1 MFSCLCVLR
10 LEHQAGLRLRVLIAI
25 IQLVAGFLLLVWG
38 ADRLV
43 AGASATA
50 RNLGVSPLVIGL
62 TIIGF
67 GTSAP
72 ELVVSA
78 VATLKGNSGLAIGNA
93 IGSNIANMGLVL
105 GATALIYPLRMES
118 HALKREYPML
128 LLIMLVCFLLGLDGV
143 YSHLEGWAFIIGLLA
158 VVIWIIRIGLH
169 RPLSDP
175 LAEEFDA
182 EIPKD
187 IPTKVAIFWLTIGL
201 IVLPISSTILVDGA
215 ITIAR
220 ILHVTDTV
228 IGLTV
233 VAVGTS
239 LPEFATAITAALHK
253 EDDLAI
259 GNIIG
264 SNIFN
269 LLGVLGIAAIISP
282 VNMLPIILARDFP
295 AMFLMT
301 GALYL
306 MASDFRGP
314 GRIGRR
320 SGSVLLS
327 MFIGYIIMVWMSST
341 EIGVSLPG

>member
-1 MFSCLCVLR
+1 MLTAVI
-10 LEHQAGLRLRVLIAI
+10 ELI
-25 IQLVAGFLLLVWG
+25 AGFLLLVWG

-78 VATLKGNSGLAIGNA
+78 VATLKGNSGLAVGNA

-105 GATALIYPLRMES
+105 GITAMIYPLRLES
-118 HALKREYPML
+118 TALKREYPML
-128 LLIMLVCFLLGLDGV
+128 LLIMLGCFLMALDSV
-143 YSHLEGWAFIIGLLA
+143 YSRTEGWILIGSLLI
-158 VVIWIIRIGLH
+158 VVIWIIHIGLR
-169 RPLSDP
+169 RPPSDP
-175 LAEEFDA
+175 LAEEFEA

-187 IPTKVAIFWLTIGL
+187 IPPRVAFFWLVVGL
-201 IVLPISSTILVDGA
+201 IILPVSSQFLVNGA
-215 ITIAR
+215 VTIAYT
-220 ILHVTDTV
+220 LGVSDVV
-228 IGLTV
+228 IGLTIV
-233 VAVGTS
+233 SLGTS
-239 LPEFATAITAALHK
+239 LPELATAVTSALRK

-269 LLGVLGIAAIISP
+269 LLGVLGIAAILGP
-282 VNMLPIILARDFP
+282 VELLPVILARDFP
-295 AMFLMT
+295 AMFLIT

-320 SGSVLLS
+320 SGSVLLA
-327 MFIGYIIMVWMSST
+327 MFVGYMTLVWISSGLST
-341 EIGVSLPG
+341 VFTPG

>member
-1 MFSCLCVLR
+1 M
-10 LEHQAGLRLRVLIAI
+10 LIAI
-25 IQLVAGFLLLVWG
+25 IQLVSGFLLLVWG

-50 RNLGVSPLVIGL
+50 RNLGVSPLIIGL

-78 VATLKGNSGLAIGNA
+78 VATLKGNSGLAVGNA

-128 LLIMLVCFLLGLDGV
+128 LLIMLICFLMALDGV
-143 YSHLEGWAFIIGLLA
+143 YSRIEGWILIIGLFA
-158 VVIWIIRIGLH
+158 VILWIIRIGLH

-187 IPTKVAIFWLTIGL
+187 IPTKVAVFWLMVGL
-201 IVLPISSTILVDGA
+201 IVLPISSTFLVEGA
-215 ITIAR
+215 ITIAQ

-239 LPEFATAITAALHK
+239 LPELATAITAALHK

-269 LLGVLGIAAIISP
+269 LLGVLGIAATIHPITL
-282 VNMLPIILARDFP
+282 LPIILARDFP
-295 AMFLMT
+295 AMFLLT

-320 SGSVLLS
+320 SGTALLM

-341 EIGVSLPG
+341 RIEMVLPG

>member
-1 MFSCLCVLR
+1 MLTAV
-10 LEHQAGLRLRVLIAI
+10 

-78 VATLKGNSGLAIGNA
+78 VATLKGNSGLAVGNA

-105 GATALIYPLRMES
+105 GITALIYPLRLES
-118 HALKREYPML
+118 TALKREYPML
-128 LLIMLVCFLLGLDGV
+128 LLIMLVCFLMALDGK
-143 YSHLEGWAFIIGLLA
+143 YSHFEGWTLIVGLLA
-158 VVIWIIRIGLH
+158 VIIWIIRIGLH

-187 IPTKVAIFWLTIGL
+187 VPTKVALFWLLVGL
-201 IVLPISSTILVDGA
+201 VVLPVSSTFLVDGA

-220 ILHVTDTV
+220 FLGVTDTV

-233 VAVGTS
+233 VALGTS
-239 LPEFATAITAALHK
+239 LPELATAITAALNR

-269 LLGVLGIAAIISP
+269 LLGVLGIAAVIQP
-282 VNMLPIILARDFP
+282 VDLLPIILARDFP
-295 AMFLMT
+295 AMFLIT

-320 SGSVLLS
+320 SGSVLLT
-327 MFIGYIIMVWMSST
+327 MFIGYFVMVWVSS
-341 EIGVSLPG
+341 GHLNLP

>member
-1 MFSCLCVLR
+1 M
-10 LEHQAGLRLRVLIAI
+10 LIAI

-50 RNLGVSPLVIGL
+50 RNLGVSPLIIGL

-78 VATLKGNSGLAIGNA
+78 VATLKGNAGLAVGNA

-128 LLIMLVCFLLGLDGV
+128 LLIMLVCFLMALDGV
-143 YSHLEGWAFIIGLLA
+143 YSRPEGWMLIIALLA

-187 IPTKVAIFWLTIGL
+187 IPTKVALFWLAVGL
-201 IVLPISSTILVDGA
+201 IVLPISSTFLVDGA

-228 IGLTV
+228 IGLTI
-233 VAVGTS
+233 VAMGTS
-239 LPEFATAITAALHK
+239 LPELATAITAALHK

-269 LLGVLGIAAIISP
+269 LLGVLGIAAAIEPIT
-282 VNMLPIILARDFP
+282 LIPIILARDFP
-295 AMFLMT
+295 AMFLIT

-320 SGSVLLS
+320 SGSALLL
-327 MFIGYIIMVWMSST
+327 MFIGYITLVWMSSARI
-341 EIGVSLPG
+341 EMVLPG

>member
-1 MFSCLCVLR
+1 MLT
-10 LEHQAGLRLRVLIAI
+10 AI

-50 RNLGVSPLVIGL
+50 RNLGVSPLIIGL

-78 VATLKGNSGLAIGNA
+78 VATLKGNSGLAVGNA

-105 GATALIYPLRMES
+105 GATAIIYPLRLES
-118 HALKREYPML
+118 TALKREYPML
-128 LLIMLVCFLLGLDGV
+128 LLIMLVCFLMALNGS
-143 YSHLEGWAFIIGLLA
+143 YSQFEGWALLIGLLV
-158 VVIWIIRIGLH
+158 VVIWIVRIGLH
-169 RPLSDP
+169 RPQSDP

-182 EIPKD
+182 EIPRGV
-187 IPTKVAIFWLTIGL
+187 PTKIALFWLCVGL
-201 IVLPISSTILVDGA
+201 IVLPISSTFLVDGA
-215 ITIAR
+215 ITIAK
-220 ILHVTDTV
+220 ILGVTDTV
-228 IGLTV
+228 IGLTI
-233 VAVGTS
+233 VALGTS
-239 LPEFATAITAALHK
+239 LPEMATAITAALNR

-269 LLGVLGIAAIISP
+269 LLGVLGIAAAIRP
-282 VNMLPIILARDFP
+282 VELQPIFLARDFP
-295 AMFLMT
+295 AMFLIT

-306 MASDFRGP
+306 MASDFHGP

-320 SGSVLLS
+320 SGGVLLA
-327 MFIGYIIMVWMSST
+327 MYTGYMVMVWMTSGHV
-341 EIGVSLPG
+341 ELPIMG

>member
-1 MFSCLCVLR
+1 M
-10 LEHQAGLRLRVLIAI
+10 LIAI
-25 IQLVAGFLLLVWG
+25 IQLVSGFLLLVWG

-78 VATLKGNSGLAIGNA
+78 VATLKGNSGLAVGNA
-93 IGSNIANMGLVL
+93 LGSNIANMGLVL

-118 HALKREYPML
+118 TALKREYPML
-128 LLIMLVCFLLGLDGV
+128 LLVMLVCFLMALDRV
-143 YSHLEGWAFIIGLLA
+143 YSVFEGWFLIASLLA
-158 VVIWIIRIGLH
+158 VIIWIIRIGLN

-187 IPTKVAIFWLTIGL
+187 IPTKIAVFWLIVGL
-201 IVLPISSTILVDGA
+201 VVLPISSTFLVDGA

-220 ILHVTDTV
+220 ILHVSDTV
-228 IGLTV
+228 IGLTI
-233 VAVGTS
+233 VALGTS
-239 LPEFATAITAALHK
+239 LPELATAITAALHK

-269 LLGVLGIAAIISP
+269 LLGVLGIAAAINPIDL
-282 VNMLPIILARDFP
+282 LPIILARDFP

-320 SGSVLLS
+320 SGSVLLM
-327 MFIGYIIMVWMSST
+327 MFIGYIVLVWMSST
-341 EIGVSLPG
+341 RIELNFAG

>member
-1 MFSCLCVLR
+1 
-10 LEHQAGLRLRVLIAI
+10 VLIAI
-25 IQLVAGFLLLVWG
+25 IQLVSGFLLLVWG

-78 VATLKGNSGLAIGNA
+78 VATLKGNSGLAVGNA
-93 IGSNIANMGLVL
+93 LGSNIANMGLVL

-118 HALKREYPML
+118 TALKREYPML
-128 LLIMLVCFLLGLDGV
+128 LLVMLVCFLMALDRV
-143 YSHLEGWAFIIGLLA
+143 YSVFEGWFLIASLLA
-158 VVIWIIRIGLH
+158 VIIWIIRIGLN

-187 IPTKVAIFWLTIGL
+187 IPTKIAVFWLIVGL
-201 IVLPISSTILVDGA
+201 VVLPISSTFLVDGA

-220 ILHVTDTV
+220 ILHVSDTV
-228 IGLTV
+228 IGLTI
-233 VAVGTS
+233 VALGTS
-239 LPEFATAITAALHK
+239 LPELATAITAALHK

-269 LLGVLGIAAIISP
+269 LLGVLGIAAAINPIDL
-282 VNMLPIILARDFP
+282 LPIILARDFP

-320 SGSVLLS
+320 SGSVLLM
-327 MFIGYIIMVWMSST
+327 MFIGYIVLVWMSST
-341 EIGVSLPG
+341 RIELNFAG

>member
-1 MFSCLCVLR
+1 M
-10 LEHQAGLRLRVLIAI
+10 LIAI

-43 AGASATA
+43 AGASASA

-78 VATLKGNSGLAIGNA
+78 VASLNGSEGLAVGNA

-105 GATALIYPLRMES
+105 GVTALIYPLRLES
-118 HALKREYPML
+118 RALKREYPML
-128 LLIMLVCFLLGLDGV
+128 LLIMLVCFLMALDGT
-143 YSHLEGWAFIIGLLA
+143 YSRLEGWTLISMLLG
-158 VVIWIIRIGLH
+158 VVLWIVRIGL
-169 RPLSDP
+169 RRSPSDP
-175 LAEEFDA
+175 LAEEFEA

-187 IPTKVAIFWLTIGL
+187 MPPRVALFWLVTGL
-201 IVLPISSTILVDGA
+201 VVLPVSSKFLVDGA
-215 ITIAR
+215 TSIAH
-220 ILHVTDTV
+220 ILNVTDTT
-228 IGLTV
+228 IGLTI
-233 VAVGTS
+233 VALGTS
-239 LPEFATAITAALHK
+239 LPELATAVTAALRR

-269 LLGVLGIAAIISP
+269 LLGVLGIAAAIHP
-282 VNMLPIILARDFP
+282 VQIFTIILARDFP
-295 AMFLMT
+295 AMFLVT
-301 GALYL
+301 GVLYL

-320 SGSVLLS
+320 SGTILLI
-327 MFIGYIIMVWMSST
+327 MFIVYVTMVWLSSWPADLM
-341 EIGVSLPG
+341 IKG

>member
-1 MFSCLCVLR
+1 M
-10 LEHQAGLRLRVLIAI
+10 LIAI

-43 AGASATA
+43 AGASAFA

-78 VATLKGNSGLAIGNA
+78 VATIKGNSGLAVGNA

-118 HALKREYPML
+118 NALKREYPML
-128 LLIMLVCFLLGLDGV
+128 LLIMLVCFLMALDGV
-143 YSHLEGWAFIIGLLA
+143 YSKVEGWILMISLLL

-187 IPTKVAIFWLTIGL
+187 IPTKIALFWLAVGL
-201 IVLPISSTILVDGA
+201 TVLPISSTFLVDGA
-215 ITIAR
+215 ITIAQ

-228 IGLTV
+228 IGLTI
-233 VAVGTS
+233 VALGTS
-239 LPEFATAITAALHK
+239 LPELATAITAALHK

-269 LLGVLGIAAIISP
+269 LLGVLGIAAVIHPITL
-282 VNMLPIILARDFP
+282 LPIILARDFP
-295 AMFLMT
+295 AMFLIT

-320 SGSVLLS
+320 SGSVLLV
-327 MFIGYIIMVWMSST
+327 MFIGYVVMVWMSST
-341 EIGVSLPG
+341 RIQMSLAG

>member
-1 MFSCLCVLR
+1 MLT
-10 LEHQAGLRLRVLIAI
+10 AT

-43 AGASATA
+43 TGASAFA

-78 VATLKGNSGLAIGNA
+78 VATLKGNPGLAIGNA

-118 HALKREYPML
+118 QALKREYPML
-128 LLIMLVCFLLGLDGV
+128 LLIMLVCFLMALDGF
-143 YSHLEGWAFIIGLLA
+143 YSRLEGYALLAGLLV
-158 VVIWIIRIGLH
+158 VVIWIIRLGLH

-175 LAEEFDA
+175 LAKEFDA
-182 EIPKD
+182 EIPRD
-187 IPTKVAIFWLTIGL
+187 VPTKTALFWLAVGL
-201 IVLPISSTILVDGA
+201 FVLPVSSTFLVDGA

-220 ILHVTDTV
+220 ALHVTDTV
-228 IGLTV
+228 IGLTI
-233 VAVGTS
+233 VALGTS
-239 LPEFATAITAALHK
+239 LPELATAITAALHK

-264 SNIFN
+264 SNMFN
-269 LLGVLGIAAIISP
+269 LLGVLGIAAVLQP
-282 VNMLPIILARDFP
+282 VELLPIILARDFP
-295 AMFLMT
+295 AMFLIT

-314 GRIGRR
+314 GHIGRR
-320 SGSVLLS
+320 SGSVLLV
-327 MFIGYIIMVWMSST
+327 MFTSYFILVWMSS
-341 EIGVSLPG
+341 GSRL

>member
-1 MFSCLCVLR
+1 M
-10 LEHQAGLRLRVLIAI
+10 LIAVT
-25 IQLVAGFLLLVWG
+25 QMVAGFLLLVWG

-78 VATLKGNSGLAIGNA
+78 VATLKGNSGLAVGNA

-105 GATALIYPLRMES
+105 GVTALIYPLRLES
-118 HALKREYPML
+118 TALKREYPML
-128 LLIMLVCFLLGLDGV
+128 LLIMLVCFLMALDGG
-143 YSHLEGWAFIIGLLA
+143 YSHVEGWILLISLLL
-158 VVIWIIRIGLH
+158 VVIWIIHIGMR
-169 RPLSDP
+169 RPPSDP
-175 LAEEFDA
+175 LAEEFEA

-187 IPTKVAIFWLTIGL
+187 MPPKVAFFWLMVGL
-201 IVLPISSTILVDGA
+201 VVLPVSSQFLVDGA
-215 ITIAR
+215 ITISKSLGVSD
-220 ILHVTDTV
+220 IV
-228 IGLTV
+228 IGLTIV
-233 VAVGTS
+233 SLGTS
-239 LPEFATAITAALHK
+239 LPELATAVTSALRK

-269 LLGVLGIAAIISP
+269 LLGVLGIAAVLGP
-282 VNMLPIILARDFP
+282 VEMMPIILARDFP
-295 AMFLMT
+295 AMFLLT

-320 SGSVLLS
+320 SGSVLLI
-327 MFIGYIIMVWMSST
+327 MFVGYITMVWMSS
-341 EIGVSLPG
+341 GHNGALNLG

>member
-1 MFSCLCVLR
+1 VLT
-10 LEHQAGLRLRVLIAI
+10 AI

-43 AGASATA
+43 AGASSFA

-78 VATLKGNSGLAIGNA
+78 VATLKGNSGLAVGNA

-105 GATALIYPLRMES
+105 GVTAMIYPLRLES
-118 HALKREYPML
+118 TALKREYPML
-128 LLIMLVCFLLGLDGV
+128 LLIMLICFLMALDGM
-143 YSHLEGWAFIIGLLA
+143 YSQVEGWVLLTGLLL

-175 LAEEFDA
+175 LAEEFAA

-187 IPTKVAIFWLTIGL
+187 MPTKVAVFWLTVGL
-201 IVLPISSTILVDGA
+201 IVLPVSSIFLVDGA
-215 ITIAR
+215 ITIAHY
-220 ILHVTDTV
+220 LGVTDTV
-228 IGLTV
+228 IGLTI
-233 VAVGTS
+233 VALGTS
-239 LPEFATAITAALHK
+239 LPELATAITAALHR

-269 LLGVLGIAAIISP
+269 LLGVLGIAAVIMP
-282 VNMLPIILARDFP
+282 VELSPIILARDFP
-295 AMFLMT
+295 AMFLIT
-301 GALYL
+301 GALFL

-320 SGSVLLS
+320 SGGVLLF
-327 MFIGYIIMVWMSST
+327 MFVAYIIMVWMSSDR
-341 EIGVSLPG
+341 IVVPSLS

>member
-1 MFSCLCVLR
+1 M
-10 LEHQAGLRLRVLIAI
+10 LIAV

-50 RNLGVSPLVIGL
+50 RNLGVSPLIIGL
-62 TIIGF
+62 TVIGF

-78 VATLKGNSGLAIGNA
+78 VATLKGNSGLAVGNA

-105 GATALIYPLRMES
+105 GITALIYPLRLES
-118 HALKREYPML
+118 TALKREYPVL
-128 LLIMLVCFLLGLDGV
+128 LLIMLVCFLMALNGS
-143 YSHLEGWAFIIGLLA
+143 YSRLEGLSLLIGLLA
-158 VVIWIIRIGLH
+158 VIIWIIRIGLH

-187 IPTKVAIFWLTIGL
+187 VPTKVALFWLLVGL
-201 IVLPISSTILVDGA
+201 IVLPVSSTFLVDGA

-220 ILHVTDTV
+220 FLGVTDTV
-228 IGLTV
+228 IGLTI
-233 VAVGTS
+233 VALGTS
-239 LPEFATAITAALHK
+239 LPELATAVTAALHK

-269 LLGVLGIAAIISP
+269 LLGVLGIAAVINP
-282 VNMLPIILARDFP
+282 VEILPIILARDFP

-320 SGSVLLS
+320 SGSILLL
-327 MFIGYIIMVWMSST
+327 MYFAYIIMVWMSADN
-341 EIGVSLPG
+341 VQLLLPG

>member
-1 MFSCLCVLR
+1 MLT
-10 LEHQAGLRLRVLIAI
+10 AI
-25 IQLVAGFLLLVWG
+25 IQLAAGFLLLVWG

-43 AGASATA
+43 AGASAMA
-50 RNLGVSPLVIGL
+50 RNLGVSPLIIGL

-105 GATALIYPLRMES
+105 GVTALIYPLRMES
-118 HALKREYPML
+118 TALKREYPML
-128 LLIMLVCFLLGLDGV
+128 LLIMLVCFLMALNGI
-143 YSHLEGWAFIIGLLA
+143 YSRPEGWALLVGLLV

-182 EIPKD
+182 EIPRD
-187 IPTKVAIFWLTIGL
+187 TPTKTAVFWLVVGL
-201 IVLPISSTILVDGA
+201 IVLPISSTFLVEGA

-220 ILHVTDTV
+220 YLHVSDTV
-228 IGLTV
+228 IGLTI
-233 VAVGTS
+233 VALGTS
-239 LPEFATAITAALHK
+239 LPELATAVTAALHK

-269 LLGVLGIAAIISP
+269 LLGVLGIAAVIRP
-282 VNMLPIILARDFP
+282 VELLPIILARDFP

-320 SGSVLLS
+320 SGSVLLL
-327 MFIGYIIMVWMSST
+327 MFTGYFVMVWMSSGDAVLQ
-341 EIGVSLPG
+341 ILD

>member
-1 MFSCLCVLR
+1 MLTAV
-10 LEHQAGLRLRVLIAI
+10 

-50 RNLGVSPLVIGL
+50 RNIGISPMIIGL
-62 TIIGF
+62 TVIGF

-78 VATLKGNSGLAIGNA
+78 IATLKGNSGLAVGNA
-93 IGSNIANMGLVL
+93 IGSNIANIGLVL
-105 GATALIYPLRMES
+105 GITALIYPLRMES
-118 HALKREYPML
+118 TALKREYPVL
-128 LLIMLVCFLLGLDGV
+128 LLIMLVCFLMALNGS
-143 YSHLEGWAFIIGLLA
+143 YSRLEGWTLLVGLLA
-158 VVIWIIRIGLH
+158 VVAWIIRIGLQ

-187 IPTKVAIFWLTIGL
+187 VPTKVALFWLMVGL
-201 IVLPISSTILVDGA
+201 IVLPVSSTFLVDGA
-215 ITIAR
+215 VTIAR
-220 ILHVTDTV
+220 FLNVSDTV
-228 IGLTV
+228 IGLTI
-233 VAVGTS
+233 VALGTS
-239 LPEFATAITAALHK
+239 LPELATAITAALHK

-269 LLGVLGIAAIISP
+269 LLGVLGIAAVIHP
-282 VNMLPIILARDFP
+282 VELLPIILARDFP
-295 AMFLMT
+295 AMFLIT

-306 MASDFRGP
+306 MASDFNGP

-320 SGSVLLS
+320 SGSILLA
-327 MFIGYIIMVWMSST
+327 MFIGYSIMVWMSSGS
-341 EIGVSLPG
+341 IRVLLPG

>member
-1 MFSCLCVLR
+1 MLTAF
-10 LEHQAGLRLRVLIAI
+10 

-43 AGASATA
+43 AGASAFA
-50 RNLGVSPLVIGL
+50 RNMGVSPLIIGL

-78 VATLKGNSGLAIGNA
+78 VATLKGNSGLAVGNA

-105 GATALIYPLRMES
+105 GATALIYPLRLES
-118 HALKREYPML
+118 TALKREYPML
-128 LLIMLVCFLLGLDGV
+128 LLIMLVCFLMALDGL
-143 YSHLEGWAFIIGLLA
+143 YSRLEGGILLVGLLA
-158 VVIWIIRIGLH
+158 VVIWIIRIGLN
-169 RPLSDP
+169 RPPSDP

-187 IPTKVAIFWLTIGL
+187 VPTRIAVFWLVVGL
-201 IVLPISSTILVDGA
+201 VVLPVSSTFLVDGA

-220 ILHVTDTV
+220 YLHVTDTV
-228 IGLTV
+228 IGLTI
-233 VAVGTS
+233 VALGTS
-239 LPEFATAITAALHK
+239 LPELATAITAALHK

-269 LLGVLGIAAIISP
+269 LLGVLGIAAALQP
-282 VNMLPIILARDFP
+282 TTLLPIILARDFP
-295 AMFLMT
+295 AMFLIT
-301 GALYL
+301 AALYL

-320 SGSVLLS
+320 SGTALLV
-327 MFIGYIIMVWMSST
+327 MFVGYFILVWMSS
-341 EIGVSLPG
+341 GHVDFKLLD

>member
-1 MFSCLCVLR
+1 MLTAV
-10 LEHQAGLRLRVLIAI
+10 

-78 VATLKGNSGLAIGNA
+78 VATLQGNSGLAVGNA

-105 GATALIYPLRMES
+105 GATALIYPLRLES
-118 HALKREYPML
+118 TALKREYPML
-128 LLIMLVCFLLGLDGV
+128 LLIMLVCFLMGLDGR
-143 YSHLEGWAFIIGLLA
+143 YSHTEGWILLTGLFA
-158 VVIWIIRIGLH
+158 VIIWIIHIGMR
-169 RPLSDP
+169 RPPSDP
-175 LAEEFDA
+175 LAEEFEA

-187 IPTKVAIFWLTIGL
+187 TPPKTAMFWMIVGL
-201 IVLPISSTILVDGA
+201 IVLPVSSKFLVDGA
-215 ITIAR
+215 VTIASE
-220 ILHVTDTV
+220 LGVTDVV
-228 IGLTV
+228 IGLTI
-233 VAVGTS
+233 VALGTS
-239 LPEFATAITAALHK
+239 LPELATAVTAALRK

-269 LLGVLGIAAIISP
+269 MLGVLGIAAVLGP
-282 VNMLPIILARDFP
+282 VDIYPIILARDFP
-295 AMFLMT
+295 AMFLIT

-306 MASDFRGP
+306 LASDFRGP

-320 SGSVLLS
+320 SGCVLLT
-327 MFIGYIIMVWMSST
+327 MFIGYIIMVWLSS
-341 EIGVSLPG
+341 GNVNV

>member
-1 MFSCLCVLR
+1 M
-10 LEHQAGLRLRVLIAI
+10 LIAI

-50 RNLGVSPLVIGL
+50 RNLGVSPLIIGL

-78 VATLKGNSGLAIGNA
+78 VATLKGNSGLAVGNA

-128 LLIMLVCFLLGLDGV
+128 LLIMLVCFLMALDGV
-143 YSHLEGWAFIIGLLA
+143 YSRPEGWALIIGLFA

-187 IPTKVAIFWLTIGL
+187 IPTKVAVFWLIVGL
-201 IVLPISSTILVDGA
+201 IVLPISSTFLVDGA

-233 VAVGTS
+233 VAMGTS
-239 LPEFATAITAALHK
+239 LPELATAITAALHK

-269 LLGVLGIAAIISP
+269 LLGVLGIAAVIQPIRP
-282 VNMLPIILARDFP
+282 VTHYP
-295 AMFLMT
+295 
-301 GALYL
+301 GA
-306 MASDFRGP
+306 
-314 GRIGRR
+314 
-320 SGSVLLS
+320 
-327 MFIGYIIMVWMSST
+327 
-341 EIGVSLPG
+341 

>member
-1 MFSCLCVLR
+1 M
-10 LEHQAGLRLRVLIAI
+10 LIAV

-50 RNLGVSPLVIGL
+50 RNMGISPMIIGL
-62 TIIGF
+62 TVIGF

-78 VATLKGNSGLAIGNA
+78 VATLKGNSGLAVGNA
-93 IGSNIANMGLVL
+93 IGSNIANIGLVL
-105 GATALIYPLRMES
+105 GVTALIYPLRMES
-118 HALKREYPML
+118 TALKREYPVL
-128 LLIMLVCFLLGLDGV
+128 LLIMLVCFLMALDGR
-143 YSHLEGWAFIIGLLA
+143 YSTVEGWSLLIGLLA
-158 VVIWIIRIGLH
+158 VVAWIIRIGMQ

-182 EIPKD
+182 EIPRD
-187 IPTKVAIFWLTIGL
+187 VPTKIALFWLMVGL
-201 IVLPISSTILVDGA
+201 IVLPVSSTFLVDGA

-220 ILHVTDTV
+220 FLHVTDTV

-233 VAVGTS
+233 VALGTS
-239 LPEFATAITAALHK
+239 LPELATAITAALHK

-269 LLGVLGIAAIISP
+269 LLGVLGIAAVIHP
-282 VNMLPIILARDFP
+282 VELMPIILARDFP
-295 AMFLMT
+295 AMFLIT

-306 MASDFRGP
+306 MASDFHGP

-320 SGSVLLS
+320 SGSVLLT
-327 MFIGYIIMVWMSST
+327 MFIGYSIMVWMSSSS
-341 EIGVSLPG
+341 IQILLPG

>member
-1 MFSCLCVLR
+1 M
-10 LEHQAGLRLRVLIAI
+10 LIAI
-25 IQLVAGFLLLVWG
+25 TQLAAGFLLLVWG

-50 RNLGVSPLVIGL
+50 RNLGVSPLIIGL

-78 VATLKGNSGLAIGNA
+78 VATMKGNSGLAIGNA

-118 HALKREYPML
+118 TALKREYPML
-128 LLIMLVCFLLGLDGV
+128 LLVMLVCFLMALNGL
-143 YSHLEGWAFIIGLLA
+143 YSHYEGWALLAGLFA

-187 IPTKVAIFWLTIGL
+187 TPTKTAVFWLLVGL
-201 IVLPISSTILVDGA
+201 VVLPISSTFLVDGA

-220 ILHVTDTV
+220 HLHVSDTV

-233 VAVGTS
+233 VALGTS
-239 LPEFATAITAALHK
+239 LPELATAVTAALHK

-269 LLGVLGIAAIISP
+269 LLGVLGIAAVIQP
-282 VNMLPIILARDFP
+282 VELLPVILARDFP

-320 SGSVLLS
+320 SGSVLLI
-327 MFIGYIIMVWMSST
+327 MFAFYFTLVWMSSFDVPST
-341 EIGVSLPG
+341 LAN

>member
-1 MFSCLCVLR
+1 MLLAV
-10 LEHQAGLRLRVLIAI
+10 

-43 AGASATA
+43 SGASATA
-50 RNLGVSPLVIGL
+50 RNLGVSPLIIGL

-78 VATLKGNSGLAIGNA
+78 VATLKGNSGLAVGNA
-93 IGSNIANMGLVL
+93 IGSNMTNMGLVL
-105 GATALIYPLRMES
+105 GLTALIYPLRLES
-118 HALKREYPML
+118 TALKREYPML
-128 LLIMLVCFLLGLDGV
+128 LLVMLVCFMMALNGS
-143 YSHLEGWAFIIGLLA
+143 YSHLEGWILIFSLLM
-158 VVIWIIRIGLH
+158 VIIWIIRIGLH

-182 EIPKD
+182 EIPKGV
-187 IPTKVAIFWLTIGL
+187 PTKIAIFWLLVGL
-201 IVLPISSTILVDGA
+201 VVLPVSSIFLVEGA

-220 ILHVTDTV
+220 FLNVSDTV
-228 IGLTV
+228 IGLTI
-233 VAVGTS
+233 VALGTS
-239 LPEFATAITAALHK
+239 LPELATAITAALNR

-269 LLGVLGIAAIISP
+269 LLGVLGIAAIIGP
-282 VNMLPIILARDFP
+282 VNLLPIILTRDFP
-295 AMFLMT
+295 AMFLIT
-301 GALYL
+301 GILYL

-320 SGSVLLS
+320 SGSVLLI
-327 MFIGYIIMVWMSST
+327 MFVGYSITVWMSS
-341 EIGVSLPG
+341 GQ

>member
-1 MFSCLCVLR
+1 MLV
-10 LEHQAGLRLRVLIAI
+10 AI

-43 AGASATA
+43 AGASAFA
-50 RNLGVSPLVIGL
+50 RNLGVSPLIIGL

-78 VATLKGNSGLAIGNA
+78 VATLKGNSGLAVGNA

-105 GATALIYPLRMES
+105 GATALIYPLRLES
-118 HALKREYPML
+118 TALKREYPVL
-128 LLIMLVCFLLGLDGV
+128 LLIMLVCFLMALDGH
-143 YSHLEGWAFIIGLLA
+143 YSRFEGWTLLA
-158 VVIWIIRIGLH
+158 GLVMVVIWIIRIGLH

-182 EIPKD
+182 EIPRD
-187 IPTKVAIFWLTIGL
+187 IPTRVALFWLAVGL
-201 IVLPISSTILVDGA
+201 IVLPISSTFLVDGA
-215 ITIAR
+215 MTIAR
-220 ILHVTDTV
+220 FLGVTDTV
-228 IGLTV
+228 IGLTI
-233 VAVGTS
+233 VALGTS
-239 LPEFATAITAALHK
+239 LPELATAITAALHK

-269 LLGVLGIAAIISP
+269 LLGVLGIAATIQP
-282 VNMLPIILARDFP
+282 VDLLPIILARDFP
-295 AMFLMT
+295 AMFLIT

-320 SGSVLLS
+320 SGSVLLI
-327 MFIGYIIMVWMSST
+327 MFVSYFVLVWMSSSHVNLLLS
-341 EIGVSLPG
+341 G

>member
-1 MFSCLCVLR
+1 MLT
-10 LEHQAGLRLRVLIAI
+10 AI

-78 VATLKGNSGLAIGNA
+78 VATLKGNAGLAVGNA

-105 GATALIYPLRMES
+105 GITALIYPLRLES
-118 HALKREYPML
+118 TALKREYPML
-128 LLIMLVCFLLGLDGV
+128 LLVMLICFLMALDGS
-143 YSHLEGWAFIIGLLA
+143 YSHPEGWALLLSL
-158 VVIWIIRIGLH
+158 VLVIIWIIRLGLR

-182 EIPKD
+182 EIPKGV
-187 IPTKVAIFWLTIGL
+187 PTKIALFWLAVGL
-201 IVLPISSTILVDGA
+201 VVLPVSSTFLVDGA
-215 ITIAR
+215 VTIAR
-220 ILHVTDTV
+220 FLGVTDTV
-228 IGLTV
+228 VGLTI
-233 VAVGTS
+233 VALGTS
-239 LPEFATAITAALHK
+239 LPELATAITAALHK

-269 LLGVLGIAAIISP
+269 LLGVLGVAATIQP
-282 VNMLPIILARDFP
+282 VSLLPIFLARDFP
-295 AMFLMT
+295 AMFLIT

-320 SGSVLLS
+320 SGSVLLM
-327 MFIGYIIMVWMSST
+327 MFIGYSVLVWMSSGHVK
-341 EIGVSLPG
+341 ELLLG

>member
-1 MFSCLCVLR
+1 MLV
-10 LEHQAGLRLRVLIAI
+10 AV
-25 IQLVAGFLLLVWG
+25 IQLAAGFLLLVWG

-43 AGASATA
+43 AGASAFA
-50 RNLGVSPLVIGL
+50 RNMGVSPLIIGL

-78 VATLKGNSGLAIGNA
+78 VATLKGNSGLAVGNA

-118 HALKREYPML
+118 TALKREYPVL
-128 LLIMLVCFLLGLDGV
+128 LLIMLVCFFMALNEQ
-143 YSHLEGWAFIIGLLA
+143 YSRLEGWLLLVGLLL

-187 IPTKVAIFWLTIGL
+187 TPTKVAVFWLLVGL
-201 IVLPISSTILVDGA
+201 VVLPVSSTFLVDGS

-220 ILHVTDTV
+220 YLNVTDTV
-228 IGLTV
+228 IGLTI
-233 VAVGTS
+233 VALGTS
-239 LPEFATAITAALHK
+239 LPELATAITAALHK

-269 LLGVLGIAAIISP
+269 LLGVLGIAAVINP
-282 VNMLPIILARDFP
+282 VDLLPIILARDFP

-320 SGSVLLS
+320 SGSVLLL
-327 MFIGYIIMVWMSST
+327 MFTGYFIMVWMSSG
-341 EIGVSLPG
+341 EAGLHILD

>member
-1 MFSCLCVLR
+1 MLTAV
-10 LEHQAGLRLRVLIAI
+10 
-25 IQLVAGFLLLVWG
+25 IQLAAGFLLLVWG

-78 VATLKGNSGLAIGNA
+78 VATLKGNSGLAVGNA

-105 GATALIYPLRMES
+105 GATALIYPLRLES
-118 HALKREYPML
+118 TALKREYPML
-128 LLIMLVCFLLGLDGV
+128 LLIMLVTFLMGLDGR
-143 YSHLEGWAFIIGLLA
+143 YSYTEGWLLLSALLA
-158 VVIWIIRIGLH
+158 VIIWIIRIGLH
-169 RPLSDP
+169 RPSSDP
-175 LAEEFDA
+175 LAKEFAA
-182 EIPKD
+182 EIPKNT
-187 IPTKVAIFWLTIGL
+187 PPKVAFFWLIIGL
-201 IVLPISSTILVDGA
+201 IVLPISSMFLVDGA
-215 ITIAR
+215 VHIAQM
-220 ILHVTDTV
+220 LGVTDVV
-228 IGLTV
+228 IGLTI
-233 VAVGTS
+233 VALGTS
-239 LPEFATAITAALHK
+239 LPELATAVTAALRK

-269 LLGVLGIAAIISP
+269 LLGVLGIAAVLRP
-282 VNMLPIILARDFP
+282 VEIAPIILARDFP
-295 AMFLMT
+295 AMFLIT

-306 MASDFRGP
+306 LASDFRGP

-320 SGSVLLS
+320 AGSVLLI
-327 MFIGYIIMVWMSST
+327 MFFGYIAMVWMSSGSMNT
-341 EIGVSLPG
+341 

>member
-1 MFSCLCVLR
+1 MLVAL
-10 LEHQAGLRLRVLIAI
+10 
-25 IQLVAGFLLLVWG
+25 IQLVSGFLLLVWG

-50 RNLGVSPLVIGL
+50 RNLGVSPLIIGL

-67 GTSAP
+67 GTSSP

-78 VATLKGNSGLAIGNA
+78 VATLKGNSGLAVGNA

-105 GATALIYPLRMES
+105 GVTALIYPLRLES
-118 HALKREYPML
+118 TALKREYPVL
-128 LLIMLVCFLLGLDGV
+128 LLIMLVCFLMALNGE
-143 YSHLEGWAFIIGLLA
+143 YSSLEGWVLLAGLL
-158 VVIWIIRIGLH
+158 VVIMWIIRIGLH

-182 EIPKD
+182 EIPKNV
-187 IPTKVAIFWLTIGL
+187 PTHIALFWLVVGL
-201 IVLPISSTILVDGA
+201 IVLPVSSTFLVDGA

-220 ILHVTDTV
+220 FLGVTDIV

-233 VAVGTS
+233 VALGTS
-239 LPEFATAITAALHK
+239 LPELATAITAALHK

-269 LLGVLGIAAIISP
+269 LLGVLGIAAVIQP
-282 VNMLPIILARDFP
+282 VELSPIILARDFP
-295 AMFLMT
+295 AMFLIT

-320 SGSVLLS
+320 SGSVLLL
-327 MFIGYIIMVWMSST
+327 MFIGYIILVWMSSDH
-341 EIGVSLPG
+341 IKILP